1 MSSTPHTT
9 TSFMEHLGQ
18 GDDPIVV
25 GVLYLL
31 LVLSLLTWFIIIYKG
46 AELWRA
52 RRANDAYAKQFWES
66 TDAVLFLKNSAHQP
80 IGINNPACPLARL
93 TLTGVNAV
101 EHYQSH
107 YTDPNDA
114 AKHIN
119 NITETLTRALRQAIQ
134 DQVTHF
140 EAGLGM
146 LATIGN
152 TAPFVGLFG
161 TVIGIMSA
169 MEVIAGSGSADL
181 NVVAGPI
188 GEALIAT
195 AAGIAC
201 AVPAVV
207 AYNSFVRRMK
217 VFSNSLDSFAYDLLS
232 HLASERAVRALSTH
246 SAAPA
251 LSTHSATVLSTHG
264 ATSEEKK

>member
-1 MSSTPHTT
+1 MNSTPQPTM
-9 TSFMEHLGQ
+9 SFIDHLGSS
-18 GDDPIVV
+18 DPMVS

-31 LVLSLLTWFIIIYKG
+31 LILSLLTWFMIIYKG
-46 AELWRA
+46 SELWRA
-52 RRANDAYAKQFWES
+52 RRANDEYAKQFWDS
-66 TDAVLFLKNSAHQP
+66 ADAVQFLKKSAASQ
-80 IGINNPACPLARL
+80 PACPLAQL
-93 TLTGVNAV
+93 TKTGVEAV

-119 NITETLTRALRQAIQ
+119 NITDTLTRALRQAIQ
-134 DQVTHF
+134 DQITHF
-140 EAGLGM
+140 EAGLGI

-169 MEVIAGSGSADL
+169 LEGIAGSGSADL

-207 AYNSFVRRMK
+207 AYNSFLRRMK
-217 VFSNSLDSFAYDLLS
+217 VFSNTLDSFAYDLLS
-232 HLASERAVRALSTH
+232 HLASERAVRALATH
-246 SAAPA
+246 
-251 LSTHSATVLSTHG
+251 
-264 ATSEEKK
+264 EEKK